1 MYLYIYTFI
10 LYLFDFYIQHHIH
23 IYNMYVCIFI
33 YILAGHRSSWSQ
45 LISWSASL
53 VFRFSNKLN
62 WATEVPDGCRC
73 WKGAWND
80 EVTVVFQT
88 SGLWTL
94 RSCVERLVYIKKQQ
108 GNLIIIFSIARRN
121 CPTVN
126 EAPVQH
132 SNHLAMVLN
141 FFGGVFRWR
150 NLCQSDLSDPRTA
163 HGKPRHWNDS
173 GIWQNPSESW
183 ANNCLQ
189 FRQFPM
195 IVSVFFCQFVTDVLG
210 YIQDSIRFVPWN
222 IVIPQAQHIHT
233 MGQNG
238 SRPIPYFCHAWK
250 KSRYYTAV
258 HYFHFFPGWG
268 EQNQCWLGK
277 QIYYI
282 SG

>member
-1 MYLYIYTFI
+1 M
-10 LYLFDFYIQHHIH
+10 
-23 IYNMYVCIFI
+23 
-33 YILAGHRSSWSQ
+33 
-45 LISWSASL
+45 
-53 VFRFSNKLN
+53 
-62 WATEVPDGCRC
+62 
-73 WKGAWND
+73 
-80 EVTVVFQT
+80 FQT

-195 IVSVFFCQFVTDVLG
+195 IVSVFFLSVCYRCLG
-210 YIQDSIRFVPWN
+210 IYPRFDKIRSMKYSYTIGPTYTYHGPKWLTSNPLFL
-222 IVIPQAQHIHT
+222 
-233 MGQNG
+233 
-238 SRPIPYFCHAWK
+238 SCLE

-258 HYFHFFPGWG
+258 HYFHFFPG
-268 EQNQCWLGK
+268 
-277 QIYYI
+277 
-282 SG
+282 